1 MQLQTYSTGDFQ
13 SLSSHEMPKWAD
25 KKGRIAL
32 TSSRNSTHTKKVVE
46 EIRDEVVFM

>member
-13 SLSSHEMPKWAD
+13 SLSS
-25 KKGRIAL
+25 L